1 VGDAALLFDP
11 HSVQELEGRV
21 LRILEDGGLRKE
33 LREKAV
39 VRAGQFNWRRSA
51 EEMLGIFR
59 EVAG

>member
-1 VGDAALLFDP
+1 
-11 HSVQELEGRV
+11 LEGRI

-39 VRAGQFNWRRSA
+39 VRAGRFNWRRSA